1 MAYRKFEGL
10 EAEVLENIG
19 CQEEMDVVLSQYY
32 LEVYKVTSN
41 YEDYYSVSFYLSDCG
56 TANELTAELN
66 ADNEISDF
74 VFAEWRT
81 TRMK

>member
-19 CQEEMDVVLSQYY
+19 SQEEMNDVLSQYE
-32 LEVYKVTSN
+32 LQVFKVTSN
-41 YEDYYSVSFYLSDCG
+41 YEDYYSVSFYLADC
-56 TANELTAELN
+56 TANQLTAQLN

>member
-19 CQEEMDVVLSQYY
+19 CQEEMDDVLSQYE
-32 LEVYKVTSN
+32 LQVFKVTSN
-41 YEDYYSVSFYLSDCG
+41 YEDHYSVSFYLADC
-56 TANELTAELN
+56 TANDLTAELN